1 MSIYK
6 EFIST
11 LIEKLI
17 DLGYLKEKLVGA
29 EIKVINKIERNF
41 KIKLP
46 ELYKEF
52 LLQMDFNGA
61 GEGLD
66 DYFHLGISD
75 KFYTQRV
82 ANEILKYD
90 KSKYY
95 PLKNKLVITSYG
107 EYLFNFIPT
116 DFGDN
121 PPVYHYEQGQ
131 SSKLLNSLKSLETE
145 EIIEKRVK
153 YEALYGIEISK
164 MFFKDL
170 YYLNGTIH
178 YESFSE
184 YLISLIYNRI
194 AGWNEDIY
202 ADIKPVK
209 GDGSCWCWDEKYD
222 YYYTYIQNQKEYLK
236 KENAIK
242 KEFEYISTALRK
254 IIPKNSE
261 IKL

>member
-61 GEGLD
+61 WEGLD
-66 DYFHLGISD
+66 YYFHLGISD

-95 PLKNKLVITSYG
+95 PLKNKLVITIHD
-107 EYLFNFIPT
+107 EYVFNFIPT
-116 DFGDN
+116 NCGDN

-131 SSKLLNSLKSLETE
+131 SSSKLLNSLKSLETE

-170 YYLNGTIH
+170 YYLNGAIH

-184 YLISLIYNRI
+184 YLIALIYNKILRTNRYKYI
-194 AGWNEDIY
+194 FNRPIQD
-202 ADIKPVK
+202 
-209 GDGSCWCWDEKYD
+209 GDW
-222 YYYTYIQNQKEYLK
+222 YTYTNIQNKKEYIEMEEK
-236 KENAIK
+236 TKE
-242 KEFEYISTALRK
+242 EFEYISTSLRK
-254 IIPKNSE
+254 IIPKEN
-261 IKL
+261 